1 MSAAPSIAAIKN
13 ALLRVGYDASY
24 FHDNLPLTNGS
35 TVPVVAFAGHPFD
48 ARTACISAATG
59 NGHNE
64 TLATALRSAA
74 APISIIT
81 TAEHYEVWRHNEAGA
96 HKLDRIESKQLENYI
111 DRNRRD
117 LAPSAIYRAKIWG
130 RFESRQLEFVDAGL
144 LPLIESEAGDR
155 ITALIVDLVGDVQRA
170 LGWKAPTEEQGKWLL
185 KAVFWLLAA
194 KILRDKRVERFIR
207 LELKD
212 IDSVLDRVA
221 QHYRAPTTTT
231 ERPLGKERRSALEE
245 AAGRIESFTNLRLL
259 STESL
264 GYVYESALID
274 KATRQK
280 LGTHSTPA
288 WLVDYLI
295 GRLRAA

>member
-96 HKLDRIESKQLENYI
+96 HQLDRIESKQLENYI

-144 LPLIESEAGDR
+144 LPPDSF
-155 ITALIVDLVGDVQRA
+155 AL
-170 LGWKAPTEEQGKWLL
+170 
-185 KAVFWLLAA
+185 
-194 KILRDKRVERFIR
+194 
-207 LELKD
+207 
-212 IDSVLDRVA
+212 
-221 QHYRAPTTTT
+221 
-231 ERPLGKERRSALEE
+231 
-245 AAGRIESFTNLRLL
+245 
-259 STESL
+259 
-264 GYVYESALID
+264 
-274 KATRQK
+274 
-280 LGTHSTPA
+280 
-288 WLVDYLI
+288 
-295 GRLRAA
+295 